1 MNKETLTVYTDKDG
15 TIRYYNA
22 SGQLHHQ
29 NGPAVVHP
37 DGDKYYY
44 INGQL
49 HNPDGPAVVFA
60 DGYKAYYIN
69 DQRHNPD
76 GPAILYADGSKGYY
90 INGKELTGAEF
101 KAWQAQQTAK

>member
-15 TIRYYNA
+15 TVRYYNA
-22 SGQLHHQ
+22 DGQLHHQ
-29 NGPAVVHP
+29 N
-37 DGDKYYY
+37 
-44 INGQL
+44 
-49 HNPDGPAVVFA
+49 
-60 DGYKAYYIN
+60 
-69 DQRHNPD
+69 